1 MSAVVLLA
9 TRNAGKL
16 RELLPML
23 TTAGIRAETLAEAGI
38 PESPDEDELE
48 SFETF
53 EENALAK
60 ARWFSSKANGRVVF
74 ADDSGLVVAA
84 LAGRPGVHSK
94 RWAGMVSLAGQA
106 LAGQALDGQA
116 LDDANNAYLVAE
128 LDRSAAAGRPDRSAS
143 YVCAAACAWD
153 GGSLV
158 VTGSTT
164 GRIMAKPVGTGGF
177 GYDPYFWSADLGAG
191 FAEVSREAKQAVS
204 HRGRAFRGLLD
215 ALGMEPQLKRKLFG
229 PVDPE
234 GVSG

>member
-60 ARWFSSKANGRVVF
+60 ARWFSSKSNGRVVL

-94 RWAGMVSLAGQA
+94 RWAGMVSLTGQA
-106 LAGQALDGQA
+106 LE
-116 LDDANNAYLVAE
+116 DANNAYLLAE

-158 VTGSTT
+158 ETGSTS
-164 GRIMAKPVGTGGF
+164 GRIMGKPVGTGGF

-215 ALGMEPQLKRKLFG
+215 AISAEPWLKRKLFG
-229 PVDPE
+229 PVDPD
-234 GVSG
+234 GVPG

>member
-23 TTAGIRAETLAEAGI
+23 TTAGICAETLADAGI

-60 ARWFSSKANGRVVF
+60 ARWFSSKASGRVVF

-106 LAGQALDGQA
+106 LAGQA

-158 VTGSTT
+158 ATGSTT
-164 GRIMAKPVGTGGF
+164 GRIMAKSVGAGGF